1 MGLILFKFCLY
12 NSNNNNIL
20 SINKM
25 KALIFPGQGSQ
36 SVGMGLELYKN
47 FDLVKRIFKE
57 SDEKLNYPISKIILE
72 GPDSDLKLTK
82 NTQPGILTISH
93 SIFRLITEEFNIQIK
108 DIAYFAGH
116 SLGEYSALVS
126 SGSLNFSDAAYLLHE
141 RGKSM
146 QEAVPEG
153 KGSMLAV
160 MGLKTEDL
168 EKYIKK
174 MDRAEGVCEIA
185 NDNSDSQV
193 ILSGDKSSIDEISKI
208 LKEDRKKSIFL
219 PVSAPFHCS
228 LMSPAAKK
236 MEDKIN
242 LTNFKNPSV
251 DLVSNVT
258 AEPVRDS
265 EQIKSLLIKQIY
277 SKVRWRE
284 SVLFMIKNGV
294 NEFIEIGPGKVLSGL
309 IKRISDKVSS
319 KSINTIEDIKSL
331 K

>member
-1 MGLILFKFCLY
+1 
-12 NSNNNNIL
+12 
-20 SINKM
+20 M
-25 KALIFPGQGSQ
+25 KTLIFPGQGSQ
-36 SVGMGLELYKN
+36 SVGMGQDLYKT
-47 FDLVKRIFKE
+47 FDLVKKIFKE
-57 SDEKLNYPISKIILE
+57 ADEKLNYSISKIILE

-82 NTQPGILTISH
+82 NTQPAILTVSY
-93 SIFRLITEEFNIQIK
+93 SIFKLITEEFNIQIK
-108 DIAYFAGH
+108 DIKYFAGH

-126 SGSLNFSDAAYLLHE
+126 SNSLSFSDAVYLLHE

-146 QEAVPEG
+146 QDAVPEG

-160 MGLKTEDL
+160 MGSKIEDL
-168 EKYIKK
+168 EEYIKGMGK
-174 MDRAEGVCEIA
+174 DKGVCEIA

-193 ILSGDKSSIDEISKI
+193 ILSGDKTAIDEISKI
-208 LKEDRKKSIFL
+208 LKSNKKKSIFL

-228 LMSPAAKK
+228 LMNPAAKI

-242 LTNFKNPSV
+242 QTNFKNPLV

-265 EQIKSLLIKQIY
+265 EKIKSLLVRQIF

-309 IKRISDKVSS
+309 VKRISDKVLS

>member
-1 MGLILFKFCLY
+1 
-12 NSNNNNIL
+12 
-20 SINKM
+20 M
-25 KALIFPGQGSQ
+25 KTLIFPGQGSQ
-36 SVGMGLELYKN
+36 SVGMGQDLYKT
-47 FDLVKRIFKE
+47 FDLVKKIFKE
-57 SDEKLNYPISKIILE
+57 ADEKLNYSISKIILE

-82 NTQPGILTISH
+82 NTQPAILTVSY
-93 SIFRLITEEFNIQIK
+93 SIFKLITEEFNIQIK
-108 DIAYFAGH
+108 DIKYFAGH

-126 SGSLNFSDAAYLLHE
+126 SNSLSFSDAVYLLHE

-146 QEAVPEG
+146 QDAVPEG

-160 MGLKTEDL
+160 MGSKIEDL
-168 EKYIKK
+168 EEYIEGMGKDK
-174 MDRAEGVCEIA
+174 GVCEIA

-193 ILSGDKSSIDEISKI
+193 ILSGDKTAIDEISKI
-208 LKEDRKKSIFL
+208 LKSNKKKSIFL

-228 LMSPAAKK
+228 LMNPAAKI

-242 LTNFKNPSV
+242 QTNFKNPLV

-265 EQIKSLLIKQIY
+265 EKIKSLLVRQIF

-309 IKRISDKVSS
+309 VKRISDKVLS